1 MIVDLIR
8 HGSTG
13 RAGHFDGRSDPPL
26 LADACEDLLRAH
38 AGMAWSRIISSPRQ
52 RALHTAQALAAA
64 MHSSVVVDEDWAEW
78 HFGDWDGQHCDDIAR
93 EEGGEAAL
101 AAFYRDPAAFPPPN
115 AEAWSALRGRIERGL
130 RAIASAE
137 DATPW
142 LVVSH
147 AGAIRLAISLA
158 CGWPLPALFALRV
171 DYGTRVRLRLGIDAH
186 DHLWG
191 ELLEVRQA

>member
-13 RAGHFDGRSDPPL
+13 RAGYFDGHTDPPL
-26 LADACEDLLRAH
+26 LADACDNLLRCH
-38 AGMAWSRIISSPRQ
+38 SGLAWSRILSSPRQ
-52 RALHTAQALAAA
+52 RALHTARVLAESA
-64 MHSSVVVDEDWAEW
+64 HLPVDVNADWAEW
-78 HFGDWDGQHCDDIAR
+78 HFGDWEGRHRDAIAC
-93 EEGGEAAL
+93 EQGGEAAL

-115 AEAWSALRGRIERGL
+115 AEAWPVLCTRIERGL
-130 RAIASAE
+130 RAIAQAGDE
-137 DATPW
+137 APW

-158 CGWPLPALFALRV
+158 CAWPLPALFALRV
-171 DYGTRVRLRLGIDAH
+171 DYGTRVRLRVGIDSR
-186 DHLWG
+186 DQLWG